1 MLEGRTVLAE
11 AQLCSTCLQFPIKDR
26 LVFEMSSCVVQIGNK
41 IGVSSP
47 QSSSCLSSLVVSQ
60 VCTTI
65 SSFVLTSERV
75 SRWEMGCQS

>member
-1 MLEGRTVLAE
+1 MLAE

-41 IGVSSP
+41 IGVSS
-47 QSSSCLSSLVVSQ
+47 SSCLSSLVVSQ